1 MKHAISYT
9 RYSSKRQK
17 LGSSQERQVDVARRY
32 CEQEGLVLL
41 EEIVD
46 QGLSAYR
53 GDHVKSGKLGVLL
66 AQVKAGAI
74 PKDTVLVVESIDR
87 LSRETP
93 IDALEIVSQLV
104 KASIAIAVVRDDL
117 GSHVRAE
124 VYTRDR
130 FKKSPWDLHG
140 LISEMQRA
148 HEESEIKARRARNNW
163 KAKVQAIASGET
175 ATTRVPGWIEVRDV
189 VRKGTRLISGTRHLH
204 PERAPWVLKM
214 VDWSLGNRTDGDGV
228 VVEEFPRVGLTG
240 IAKRLNKAGVP
251 AFQGVYGG
259 MKSVHGWS
267 DSSVKFTLTHPA
279 LYGAFV
285 FNRKVD
291 GETPEPIEDYY
302 PAVISKGRWLLL
314 QQRIRNAPKTG
325 GGRRRRLVPNLFI
338 GLMKCAQCGGAMHI
352 GGNAPEARWHYRY
365 YYCHRRR
372 RAAKACSN
380 GRFWRVADFEEHV
393 LQYIAQDFDPNL
405 LMPQAQPPEEET
417 ARISTLQ
424 DEIRAAEDEI
434 ERARA
439 RILTEQNDRRWNLL
453 MDSITN
459 REDQLQAFRDE
470 LLVLEQQAAQRKLSP
485 SITDQGRHLKELAA
499 GMRETDEDRARLR
512 AACER
517 LIDRIEV
524 DCDPDHGF
532 ASVFFKNGDGHMLP
546 RQPGKFWDAWSGW
559 KEQSQPI
566 MPKQRASK
574 PRPRKPSN

>member
-9 RYSSKRQK
+9 RFSSKRQK
-17 LGSSQERQVDVARRY
+17 LGRSQDRQVDVARRY

-46 QGLSAYR
+46 QGLSAYH
-53 GDHVKSGKLGVLL
+53 GHHLKSGKLGVLL
-66 AQVKAGAI
+66 AQVKEGKI
-74 PKDTVLVVESIDR
+74 PRNTMLVVENIDR

-93 IDALEIVSQLV
+93 LDALEIVIQLV
-104 KASIAIAVVRDDL
+104 KASIAIAVVRDDQ

-124 VYTRDR
+124 VYTHER
-130 FKKSPWDLHG
+130 FKKSSWDLHG

-148 HEESEIKARRARNNW
+148 HEDSEIKARRARNIW
-163 KAKVQAIASGET
+163 KAKVQAIKAGET
-175 ATTRVPGWIEVRDV
+175 GTTRVPGWIEIRDV
-189 VRKGTRLISGTRHLH
+189 VRIGTRFVSGTRHLH

-214 VDWSLGNRTDGDGV
+214 VDWSLGNRTDEKGV

-259 MKSVHGWS
+259 KKSVHGWS
-267 DSSVKFTLTHPA
+267 DSSVKLVLTHPA

-285 FNRKVD
+285 FTRKVD
-291 GETPEPIEDYY
+291 GEVPEPVENYY
-302 PAVISKGRWLLL
+302 PHIISKGRWLLL

-325 GGRRRRLVPNLFI
+325 GGRRRRMVPNLFI

-372 RAAKACSN
+372 RAAKACTN
-380 GRFWRVADFEEHV
+380 GRFWRVGEFEDHV
-393 LQYIAQDFDPNL
+393 LRYIAQEFDPNL
-405 LMPQAQPPEEET
+405 LVPQDQPPEEE
-417 ARISTLQ
+417 AGRISKLQ
-424 DEIRAAEDEI
+424 DDIRVAESEI
-434 ERARA
+434 ERAKA
-439 RILTEQNDRRWNLL
+439 RILTEKDDRRWNLL
-453 MDSITN
+453 MDSITS

-485 SITDQGRHLKELAA
+485 SITDQGKHLKELAA
-499 GMRETDEDRARLR
+499 GMRESDEDRAKLR

-524 DCDPDHGF
+524 DCDQERGF
-532 ASVFFKNGDGHMLP
+532 ANIFTKAGGGHLLP
-546 RQPGKFWDAWSGW
+546 RKPETYWDTWANW

-566 MPKQRASK
+566 IPKKRASK
-574 PRPRKPSN
+574 PRPKKPSN